1 MLAEDWVFAISIHAS
16 AKEATE
22 TPTTPT
28 LATTI
33 SIHASAKEA
42 TSRIGGGIIECNDFN
57 PRLREGGDAYYSY
70 ASEPES
76 ISIHAS
82 AKEAT
87 PPFYDS

>member
-42 TSRIGGGIIECNDFN
+42 TLVPDYCVHCIKFQS
-57 PRLREGGDAYYSY
+57 
-70 ASEPES
+70 
-76 ISIHAS
+76 
-82 AKEAT
+82 T
-87 PPFYDS
+87 PPRRRRPCTQFAHT

>member
-42 TSRIGGGIIECNDFN
+42 THIILTHPSQNLFQ
-57 PRLREGGDAYYSY
+57 S
-70 ASEPES
+70 
-76 ISIHAS
+76 
-82 AKEAT
+82 T
-87 PPFYDS
+87 PPRRRRLLLSTILNIA

>member
-42 TSRIGGGIIECNDFN
+42 TLLKI
-57 PRLREGGDAYYSY
+57 
-70 ASEPES
+70 
-76 ISIHAS
+76 
-82 AKEAT
+82 
-87 PPFYDS
+87 

>member
-42 TSRIGGGIIECNDFN
+42 TITVSYVLLFASYFN
-57 PRLREGGDAYYSY
+57 PRLREGGDV
-70 ASEPES
+70 
-76 ISIHAS
+76 
-82 AKEAT
+82 KRRKRGN
-87 PPFYDS
+87 

>member
-42 TSRIGGGIIECNDFN
+42 TRQARQTIRQTD
-57 PRLREGGDAYYSY
+57 
-70 ASEPES
+70 
-76 ISIHAS
+76 
-82 AKEAT
+82 
-87 PPFYDS
+87 